1 MDNPIVLM
9 VILLGGFA
17 ASLLIAIAAMFPWLK
32 RVPQR
37 WAVIIA
43 GVIPSAVLASMMLAD
58 LVVIGRQPKVLAAMS
73 PMVLALALPCLSF
86 ITSCRKSGLQT
97 RSRVVGMCLSFVL
110 ILVVLWSTLILW
122 VMTDRDFM
130 GAGC

>member
-1 MDNPIVLM
+1 M

-32 RVPQR
+32 HVPQR

-43 GVIPSAVLASMMLAD
+43 GLIPPATLAGMMLAD
-58 LVVIGRQPKVLAAMS
+58 LIVIGRQPKVLAAMS
-73 PMVLALALPCLSF
+73 PMILALALPCLPF
-86 ITSCRKSGLQT
+86 IASCRKSEMPM
-97 RSRVVGMCLSFVL
+97 RRRVVGIYLSIGL
-110 ILVVLWSTLILW
+110 ILVVLWSSLILW
-122 VMTDRDFM
+122 AMTNRDFM